1 MGKEHSHCS
10 GRLKHFK
17 GSILSQILEEFLK
30 NIYFFRGEAVDKA
43 SGKHRRDMRRRLNAV
58 TLLVPKAS
66 DRKFVE
72 IGLKT
77 IAPVL
82 VFYLQYDFVK
92 HEFWKHKL
100 MDACW
105 SSSKFWKTSII
116 PFISSE

>member
-1 MGKEHSHCS
+1 
-10 GRLKHFK
+10 
-17 GSILSQILEEFLK
+17 
-30 NIYFFRGEAVDKA
+30 
-43 SGKHRRDMRRRLNAV
+43 MRRRLNAV

-105 SSSKFWKTSII
+105 TAGVQVNFGRHPLSLSFL
-116 PFISSE
+116 